1 MPTQSL
7 QVKFTDDYAAV
18 PDPRAADDWEEPGN
32 RLRDRPGR
40 HRHRHRRADDDSVG
54 AGQLQDDAVGDG
66 AEEVVLRPQ
75 HAARGHGR
83 DSDADARF
91 EKGMRGPA
99 AGARATAARARG
111 EDDALNDG
119 TEERNPYK
127 GAPPR
132 RPGGASGSSRRPAG
146 ARAGARGRPAAV
158 DTGAGGGAGA
168 GVGASGGASRG
179 GRQLFSPRDNEYM
192 AWDEVDALRGE
203 MDSEC
208 VLLVVCMCGCGC
220 GCGCMCTALLMRVCG
235 IASPSFKDSAA
246 AVESALKDWA
256 GSMESKGQDPHT
268 SMKRAFLAMD
278 TDNSGTLDANE
289 IAQAIE
295 SMGVHVDKAAVLA
308 FVDDYGSNGTVT
320 LQQFTQ
326 FALYVPRLTRCH
338 QAQRVTRLC
347 FCCVAQVS
355 T

>member
-1 MPTQSL
+1 MVRRSATHTRARRP
-7 QVKFTDDYAAV
+7 AV
-18 PDPRAADDWEEPGN
+18 LAVHRA
-32 RLRDRPGR
+32 
-40 HRHRHRRADDDSVG
+40 
-54 AGQLQDDAVGDG
+54 
-66 AEEVVLRPQ
+66 
-75 HAARGHGR
+75 
-83 DSDADARF
+83 
-91 EKGMRGPA
+91 A
-99 AGARATAARARG
+99 AGALLVH
-111 EDDALNDG
+111 ALVHVGDL
-119 TEERNPYK
+119 
-127 GAPPR
+127 R
-132 RPGGASGSSRRPAG
+132 RWTQALVGVLALALELVEVRHVVVASCSRPATTSTW
-146 ARAGARGRPAAV
+146 RGTRWM
-158 DTGAGGGAGA
+158 
-168 GVGASGGASRG
+168 R
-179 GRQLFSPRDNEYM
+179 
-192 AWDEVDALRGE
+192 
-203 MDSEC
+203 C
-208 VLLVVCMCGCGC
+208 VERWIPSAYCLWCACVRVCV
-220 GCGCMCTALLMRVCG
+220 CGCMCTALLMRVCG

-347 FCCVAQVS
+347 FCCVAQVP